1 MNKPLCINTTI
12 CSEYQ
17 KLLEECQ
24 SALEIW
30 DDHRAEVSNSRLVGR
45 EAGDELLRLQAKFAR
60 AYAVLQRHPQDCPLC
75 QMVSTMEGRDS
86 ENSWA
91 RKKEK
96 SNPPHAR
103 PAYGAPKTY
112 LTENLP
118 YRSSLGHAAQFLRN
132 TIFAVPAASTCS
144 TSEVLKPCN
153 SCHGNR
159 GGKTVTSSFP
169 II

>member
-1 MNKPLCINTTI
+1 MQGEKMSKPLCINTTV

-24 SALEIW
+24 SALGIW

-86 ENSWA
+86 ENSW
-91 RKKEK
+91 
-96 SNPPHAR
+96 
-103 PAYGAPKTY
+103 GAF
-112 LTENLP
+112 
-118 YRSSLGHAAQFLRN
+118 SD
-132 TIFAVPAASTCS
+132 ST
-144 TSEVLKPCN
+144 KYA
-153 SCHGNR
+153 
-159 GGKTVTSSFP
+159 
-169 II
+169 